1 MADAKP
7 AALGAAVVLLL
18 AAGGWTAYSTDL
30 LRTHPAQA
38 ATASIATGT
47 ALVTRTDVQQQTAV
61 TGTLGYAGNYSVI
74 APAGPAASGGTAGP
88 ASMITWLPAVGA
100 VVTRGKPV
108 YAVGGQPVPLFYGSR
123 PAWRDMAPGI
133 TPGRDVRQLQRNLA
147 ALGYGSGLELAA
159 NGQFGLAT
167 ELATERWQQAVGL
180 PLTGT
185 VPLGQVAFLPGPL
198 LVSQQLAM
206 VGGPVPNGTPI
217 VQGTST
223 TPDVQLA
230 LDPAMAPTVRRG
242 NRIAVTLPDGSTA
255 PGVITQ
261 VSDVA
266 QNPASDSQSQQGPP
280 GSQQPPAVPVTA
292 RLSRPV
298 HGVLDQAQVQVA
310 ITSAE
315 DRGVLAVPITALLA
329 QPGGRF
335 AVVVVS
341 SSAGRAVRR
350 TVPVQAGLFDE
361 IAGVVQVSG
370 PGLAAGQHV
379 AVPSP

>member
-7 AALGAAVVLLL
+7 AALSAAAVLLL
-18 AAGGWTAYSTDL
+18 AAGGWAAYSTNL
-30 LRTHPAQA
+30 LRTHLAQA
-38 ATASIATGT
+38 ATPGITTGT
-47 ALVTRTDVQQQTAV
+47 APVVRTDVREQTPV
-61 TGTLGYAGNYSVI
+61 TGMLGYAGNYSVI
-74 APAGPAASGGTAGP
+74 APAGPAPGGGAAGP

-147 ALGYGSGLELAA
+147 ALGYGSGLGLAV

-167 ELATERWQQAVGL
+167 ELATERWQQAAGL

-230 LDPAMAPTVRRG
+230 LDPTMAPTVRRG

-261 VSDVA
+261 VSNVA

-298 HGVLDQAQVQVA
+298 HRILDQAQVQVA

-335 AVVVVS
+335 AVVVVT